1 MCTYI
6 CDYFLFLDLMFQVD
20 SKISRQYDD
29 KYLVYAYQVEENKY
43 VNRAA
48 DRLIW
53 RSIQYTER

>member
-1 MCTYI
+1 
-6 CDYFLFLDLMFQVD
+6 MFQVD

-29 KYLVYAYQVEENKY
+29 KYLVLYQVEENKY

-53 RSIQYTER
+53 RSIQNTER